1 MSRIVF
7 AGATSGLGRQA
18 ALRLA
23 KDGHDLVLV
32 GRDTDK
38 GGRLA
43 HETGGR
49 FVRADLSV
57 SAGVD
62 HVVEQVAERFDG
74 VDVLINNAGVMTPER
89 RVSGEGIEL
98 NLAVHHLAPFALTG
112 RLLPLLRRGG
122 GRVLNVN
129 SEGHRQSMFR
139 AGPVRVD
146 FDDLQSERDF
156 DPFVTYSRT
165 KLANLLFT
173 YELHRRYPGLT
184 VAAVHPGFVR
194 TDLGRDFPR
203 ARVALLHLTAL
214 SARQGAVPVVHLAT
228 TRELVNGAYYNRR
241 TETRSSDASY
251 DQNAARRLWDL
262 TERLRGPFAAP
273 VGDRP
278 LDC

>member
-23 KDGHDLVLV
+23 RDGHDLVLV
-32 GRDTDK
+32 GRDAER
-38 GGRLA
+38 GARLA
-43 HETGGR
+43 RETGGR

-57 SAGVD
+57 STGVD
-62 HVVEQVAERFDG
+62 HVAEQVAHRFDG
-74 VDVLINNAGVMTPER
+74 VDVLVNNAGVMTPER
-89 RVSGEGIEL
+89 RMTGEGIEL
-98 NLAVHHLAPFALTG
+98 NLAVHHLAPFSLTG

-122 GRVLNVN
+122 GRVINVN

-139 AGPVRVD
+139 AGPVRID
-146 FDDLQSERDF
+146 FEDLQSERNF
-156 DPFVTYSRT
+156 DPFATYSRT

-173 YELHRRYPGLT
+173 YELRRRYPELT

-214 SARQGAVPVVHLAT
+214 SARQGAAPVVHLAT
-228 TRELVNGAYYNRR
+228 TRELVNGAYYDRFSQ
-241 TETRSSDASY
+241 TRSSDASY
-251 DQNAARRLWDL
+251 DRETAQRLWDM
-262 TERLRGPFAAP
+262 TERLRGRFAVP
-273 VGDRP
+273 VSDP
-278 LDC
+278 SLDC